1 MNIYIHLEISAR
13 ELDSKLLLAVIAAAR
28 GHKVLISDI
37 IGFNIGLN
45 TGLLKPGIFHTKS
58 VTPSKTKIF
67 KHQKIIDKG
76 FKITSID
83 EEHGLFRDDYEI
95 FAKARFSEESI
106 QQASAIFCWGPKDTK
121 NLKLLFPK
129 NLSKIYQTGSPRSDL
144 WKNFFFDYW
153 EIPKKIP
160 KKPFLLVASNL
171 GIANNIKPFLSI
183 YKITKKSWIFL
194 ARS

>member
-13 ELDSKLLLAVIAAAR
+13 ELDSKLLLAVLAAAR

-45 TGLLKPGIFHTKS
+45 TGLLNLEYSTKS

-83 EEHGLFRDDYEI
+83 EEHGLLEDDYEI
-95 FAKARFSEESI
+95 FAKGRFSDESI

-121 NLKLLFPK
+121 NLKRLFPEH
-129 NLSKIYQTGSPRSDL
+129 LSKIYETGSPRSDL
-144 WKNFFFDYW
+144 WKNFFF
-153 EIPKKIP
+153 
-160 KKPFLLVASNL
+160 
-171 GIANNIKPFLSI
+171 
-183 YKITKKSWIFL
+183 
-194 ARS
+194 

>member
-13 ELDSKLLLAVIAAAR
+13 ELDSKLLLAVLAAAR

-76 FKITSID
+76 
-83 EEHGLFRDDYEI
+83 LR
-95 FAKARFSEESI
+95 
-106 QQASAIFCWGPKDTK
+106 
-121 NLKLLFPK
+121 
-129 NLSKIYQTGSPRSDL
+129 
-144 WKNFFFDYW
+144 
-153 EIPKKIP
+153 
-160 KKPFLLVASNL
+160 
-171 GIANNIKPFLSI
+171 
-183 YKITKKSWIFL
+183 
-194 ARS
+194 